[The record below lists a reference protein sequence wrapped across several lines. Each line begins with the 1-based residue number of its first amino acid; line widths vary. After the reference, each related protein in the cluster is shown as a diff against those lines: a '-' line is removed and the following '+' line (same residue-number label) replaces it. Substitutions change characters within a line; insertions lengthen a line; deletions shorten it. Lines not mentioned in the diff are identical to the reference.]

1 MLAGS
6 APHVSA
12 ACCDVRASPGR
23 EPVSCWSLDQVAGDK
38 EGGPSPHGVHVPT
51 REWTQN
57 PSNLAVAARAR
68 GIKLLRRSL
77 PRTYALVGGGGG
89 AVAISP

>member
-1 MLAGS
+1 M
-6 APHVSA
+6 
-12 ACCDVRASPGR
+12 
-23 EPVSCWSLDQVAGDK
+23 AGDK

-77 PRTYALVGGGGG
+77 PRTYALVGGGAGRWPFPPKCVNRKLLSRG
-89 AVAISP
+89 ASQKIDNERSAH